1 MFHVLSRSLTVS
13 SAGPNQ
19 FRFNGFACASQP
31 RRHPNRC
38 TGDIHDTNQCQT
50 RLIFKQGNRASETL
64 NECSEEI
71 MAPTRFLEFTP
82 V

>member
-1 MFHVLSRSLTVS
+1 MIVLNVVS
-13 SAGPNQ
+13 TLDMNTY
-19 FRFNGFACASQP
+19 FNEC
-31 RRHPNRC
+31 
-38 TGDIHDTNQCQT
+38 
-50 RLIFKQGNRASETL
+50 LIINVCKTFYDADYSVNAYEGQKQGNRASETL

>member
-1 MFHVLSRSLTVS
+1 M
-13 SAGPNQ
+13 PYNQ
-19 FRFNGFACASQP
+19 TTQP
-31 RRHPNRC
+31 LFITYLNFFWEIPAN
-38 TGDIHDTNQCQT
+38 I
-50 RLIFKQGNRASETL
+50 QGNRASETL